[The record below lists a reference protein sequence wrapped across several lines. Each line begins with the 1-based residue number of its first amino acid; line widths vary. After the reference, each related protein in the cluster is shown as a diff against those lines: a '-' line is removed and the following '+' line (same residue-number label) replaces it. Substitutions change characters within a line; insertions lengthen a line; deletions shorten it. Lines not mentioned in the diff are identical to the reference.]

1 MARILFFGRGRR
13 KASDTSLQEIS
24 MRKLLVAAAIASLG
38 GLSTP
43 AMAQAEPVI
52 PVIVKDTTSFYWQ
65 IVLAGARK
73 AGQDLKVK
81 VPELGAQSES
91 DITGQISILENA
103 VSQKPAAIV
112 IAPTQFAGLGKP
124 IDAAAKQV
132 KIIGID
138 SAADSKAFT
147 SFLTTDNVQG
157 GRVGADGL
165 ASAITAKYGKAE
177 GDVALIT
184 SLPGVG
190 SLDQRAQGFKAELV
204 AKYPGLKL
212 VADKVADGQATTA
225 LNIMTDLITA
235 NPNLRGVFA
244 SNLIMAQGAGQAIA
258 ENKAQDKIM
267 LIGFDNDDKLV
278 KFLSDGVIAGLV
290 VQDPF
295 RMGYD
300 GVKTALAASKGEKVP
315 ADVDTGVNLIT
326 KGNMNSP
333 CSQELLNP
341 KVK

>member
-1 MARILFFGRGRR
+1 
-13 KASDTSLQEIS
+13 
-24 MRKLLVAAAIASLG
+24 MRKLLVAAALASLA
-38 GLSTP
+38 GLSAPP
-43 AMAQAEPVI
+43 AMAQSQPVI

-91 DITGQISILENA
+91 DITGQIGILENA

-138 SAADSKAFT
+138 SGADSKAFT

-165 ASAITAKYGKAE
+165 AAAIAAKYGKAE

-190 SLDQRAQGFKAELV
+190 SLDQRAKGFKEQLA

-212 VADKVADGQATTA
+212 TMDHLSIPSGKKDAEAFKDLDLLLAIAKRPNVAAKVSALPCYSTAKYPYTELHGHIRRAYDAFGPQRLFWGSDQSRSPIPYRQQVTMFTEEIPWLTASDKDW
-225 LNIMTDLITA
+225 IMG
-235 NPNLRGVFA
+235 RGVCEW
-244 SNLIMAQGAGQAIA
+244 LGW
-258 ENKAQDKIM
+258 
-267 LIGFDNDDKLV
+267 
-278 KFLSDGVIAGLV
+278 
-290 VQDPF
+290 
-295 RMGYD
+295 
-300 GVKTALAASKGEKVP
+300 KV
-315 ADVDTGVNLIT
+315 
-326 KGNMNSP
+326 
-333 CSQELLNP
+333 
-341 KVK
+341 